1 MKAQNFSVIRALA
14 AFKVNKKM
22 RKKFVAFLNDKGVK
36 IPDTDDIGLKYHDAL
51 DAILLAKDENI
62 PIYGG
67 DVYVQDN
74 RKIKPAYA
82 NWYCDL
88 RNGEGYEEY
97 CGRTWSEAQKYINNY
112 PQKYSEK
119 ILFVLTSSVSSDK
132 PG

>member
-1 MKAQNFSVIRALA
+1 MQ
-14 AFKVNKKM
+14 
-22 RKKFVAFLNDKGVK
+22 KKFVAFLNDKGIK
-36 IPDTDDIGLKYHDAL
+36 ISETDEKGLIYQDAL

-67 DVYVQDN
+67 DVYVQD
-74 RKIKPAYA
+74 RKRIKPAYA

-97 CGRTWSEAQKYINNY
+97 CRRTWNEAQKYINSY

-119 ILFVLTSSVSSDK
+119 ILFVLVSSVNMYRR
-132 PG
+132 PEGE